1 MYKLRDLL
9 RRLPEL
15 PPGSAVVELGCWPGG
30 WLQVLA
36 EQVGPEGRVVGV
48 DRRELEP
55 LEDPVVLLELDF
67 TAPEAPELVAEALGR
82 PADALFC
89 DAAPQLSGVREVD
102 RAAIEELHEGA
113 LRVAETVLRPGG
125 WLVIKGFP
133 GPESDRF
140 RSRLRARFARVTE
153 ARPEAKRSTSK
164 EFYWL
169 AMSPPASPD
178 QRRRRHRNRKGK
190 RP

>member
-1 MYKLRDLL
+1 M
-9 RRLPEL
+9 
-15 PPGSAVVELGCWPGG
+15 
-30 WLQVLA
+30 LA

-48 DRRELEP
+48 DRQALEP
-55 LEDPVVLLELDF
+55 LGDPVVLIQLDL
-67 TAPEAPELVAEALGR
+67 TAPEAPERIAEALGR

-113 LRVAETVLRPGG
+113 LSVAETVLRPRGS
-125 WLVIKGFP
+125 LVIKGFP

-140 RSRLRARFARVTE
+140 RSRLRARYPRVIE
-153 ARPEAKRSTSK
+153 VRPEARRSTSK

-169 AMSPPASPD
+169 ATNPPPSPRERKRRK
-178 QRRRRHRNRKGK
+178 RRRRG
-190 RP
+190 

>member
-1 MYKLRDLL
+1 
-9 RRLPEL
+9 
-15 PPGSAVVELGCWPGG
+15 
-30 WLQVLA
+30 VLA

-48 DRRELEP
+48 DRQALEP
-55 LEDPVVLLELDF
+55 LGDPVVLIQLDL
-67 TAPEAPELVAEALGR
+67 TAPEAPERIAEALGR

-113 LRVAETVLRPGG
+113 LSVAETVLRPRGS
-125 WLVIKGFP
+125 LVIKGFP

-140 RSRLRARFARVTE
+140 RSRLRARYPRVIE
-153 ARPEAKRSTSK
+153 VRPEARRSTSK

-169 AMSPPASPD
+169 ATNPPPSPRERKRRK
-178 QRRRRHRNRKGK
+178 RRRRG
-190 RP
+190 

>member
-1 MYKLRDLL
+1 M
-9 RRLPEL
+9 
-15 PPGSAVVELGCWPGG
+15 VELGCWPGG

-36 EQVGPEGRVVGV
+36 KLVGPEGRVVGV
-48 DRRELEP
+48 DQRELEP
-55 LEDPVVLLELDF
+55 LGEPVVLLELDF
-67 TAPEAPELVAEALGR
+67 SQPEAPERVAEALGR
-82 PADALFC
+82 RAEALLC

-153 ARPEAKRSTSK
+153 VRPEAKRSTSK

-178 QRRRRHRNRKGK
+178 QRRRRHRTRKGK

>member
-1 MYKLRDLL
+1 M
-9 RRLPEL
+9 
-15 PPGSAVVELGCWPGG
+15 VELGCWPGG

-55 LEDPVVLLELDF
+55 LGDPVVLLELDF
-67 TAPEAPELVAEALGR
+67 TAPEAPERVAEALGR

-113 LRVAETVLRPGG
+113 LRVAESLLGPGG
-125 WLVIKGFP
+125 SLVIKAFP
-133 GPESDRF
+133 GPESDHF
-140 RSRLRARFARVTE
+140 RSRLRARFPRVIE
-153 ARPEAKRSTSK
+153 VRPEARRSTSK

-169 AMSPPASPD
+169 ATPTPPSPKE
-178 QRRRRHRNRKGK
+178 RRRRKRRKRAQRGPK
-190 RP
+190 A